1 MQGRCPP
8 STVYAADDHSADDH
22 SAGAKR
28 VEVHPHDGHEN
39 GEEIQAEKTVAF
51 SRERVVG

>member
-1 MQGRCPP
+1 M
-8 STVYAADDHSADDH
+8 STVYAADDH

-39 GEEIQAEKTVAF
+39 GEEIRAEKTVAF